1 MNSFTGKIVFW
12 LSSVFVLSFI
22 ATATETTAQTKNKPI
37 FQTIIIKPGSKARP
51 RVTPTPKKRVVKKTG
66 KSTPT
71 NLPSKPVNP
80 SPSFRTS
87 IPALANVAIPGYSGI
102 LVETLGGRVILQN
115 YPNAAFNPASNVK
128 VATAYAVLKTF
139 GPNYRFTTTIWTD
152 GDIDRS
158 TGTLNGNLYVSGR
171 DPIFNY
177 QHAVSIANAL
187 NRMGVTKIDGDL
199 IVTSNF
205 AMRYSRS
212 PMRSGNRLFTTLH
225 GAKRSVAAKRAWNE
239 YIAYSG
245 TKNVLLIPS
254 VFFTGSLYVQ
264 SIPSN
269 ARPLFRHESTPMREI
284 LKAMM
289 IFSNN
294 FLAARLGEMLGG
306 SYAVARKVQFNARVS
321 PFEFSLASSSGL
333 GTNRVTPR
341 AQMRLLRTL
350 RAELRKHGMTFT
362 DIMPVA
368 GVDKGTLAR
377 RFNTGFA
384 RGSVVGKTGT
394 LGRTDGGVSTLS
406 GEIKT
411 RQGTLLFVIFNQRGS
426 VRRFRNFQNNYISL
440 IQNIH
445 GGAVR
450 LPYRL
455 IPIEKR
461 LSKSRIKYPRGSRYR
476 VEE

>member
-1 MNSFTGKIVFW
+1 
-12 LSSVFVLSFI
+12 
-22 ATATETTAQTKNKPI
+22 
-37 FQTIIIKPGSKARP
+37 
-51 RVTPTPKKRVVKKTG
+51 
-66 KSTPT
+66 
-71 NLPSKPVNP
+71 
-80 SPSFRTS
+80 
-87 IPALANVAIPGYSGI
+87 
-102 LVETLGGRVILQN
+102 
-115 YPNAAFNPASNVK
+115 
-128 VATAYAVLKTF
+128 
-139 GPNYRFTTTIWTD
+139 
-152 GDIDRS
+152 
-158 TGTLNGNLYVSGR
+158 
-171 DPIFNY
+171 
-177 QHAVSIANAL
+177 
-187 NRMGVTKIDGDL
+187 
-199 IVTSNF
+199 
-205 AMRYSRS
+205 
-212 PMRSGNRLFTTLH
+212 
-225 GAKRSVAAKRAWNE
+225 
-239 YIAYSG
+239 
-245 TKNVLLIPS
+245 
-254 VFFTGSLYVQ
+254 
-264 SIPSN
+264 
-269 ARPLFRHESTPMREI
+269 
-284 LKAMM
+284 
-289 IFSNN
+289 
-294 FLAARLGEMLGG
+294 
-306 SYAVARKVQFNARVS
+306 
-321 PFEFSLASSSGL
+321 
-333 GTNRVTPR
+333 
-341 AQMRLLRTL
+341 MRLLRTL